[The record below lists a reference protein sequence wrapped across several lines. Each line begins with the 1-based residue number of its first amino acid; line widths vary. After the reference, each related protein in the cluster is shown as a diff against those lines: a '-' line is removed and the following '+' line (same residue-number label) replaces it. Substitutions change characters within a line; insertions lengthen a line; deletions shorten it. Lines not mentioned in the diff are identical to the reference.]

1 MWGKWGDEGN
11 EEGSD
16 VAENEAHETTDDAED
31 ERFEEELEH
40 DVAGAGADGF
50 ADADFAGALRNGDE
64 HDVHN
69 ANTTDDEGN
78 ACNERKHAGND

>member
-1 MWGKWGDEGN
+1 MWSKWGDEGN
-11 EEGSD
+11 EEGGD
-16 VAENEAHETTDDAED
+16 VAENEAHETTNDAED

-64 HDVHN
+64 HDIHN
-69 ANTTDDEGN
+69 ANTADNEGN
-78 ACNERKHAGND
+78 ACNERKHAGDD